1 MQGTEAMTALVPST
15 KTEFVYQTIRKEIL
29 DGQLKPGQRLRLTEL
44 ASRYDISEMPVR
56 EALRKLQHDGLVEFE
71 NHRGATVSDLGLE
84 RIVEIIA
91 TRTYLEILAMMEAM
105 PNHTPDTIAELDD
118 LIARMKKTRNPRT
131 YSELNHRF
139 HQLLAEPCRNAFLKA
154 EIESLWNKVW
164 RTRSESIFQ
173 LVPERLSEATQEHQ
187 EIVHAL
193 KSQSAARVQRVAMQ
207 HRERTLRSWRS
218 LATER
223 REHESTGRSDRAENI
238 AKTS

>member
-1 MQGTEAMTALVPST
+1 MSSGIEAVKPSVPAT

-29 DGQLKPGQRLRLTEL
+29 DGQLNPGQRLRLTEL
-44 ASRYDISEMPVR
+44 AGRYDISEMPVR

-91 TRTYLEILAMMEAM
+91 TRTYLEILALVEAI
-105 PNHTPDTIAELDD
+105 PNHTSDSIAELDD
-118 LIARMKKTRNPRT
+118 LIAKMRKTRNARA

-139 HQLLAEPCRNAFLKA
+139 HQLLAAPCGNVFLKA

-173 LVPERLSEATQEHQ
+173 LVPERLSDATKEHQ
-187 EIVHAL
+187 EILQAL
-193 KSQSAARVQRVAMQ
+193 KSKSSERVQRTAMQ
-207 HRERTLRSWRS
+207 HRDRTLRSWRS
-218 LATER
+218 LATPKAVAA
-223 REHESTGRSDRAENI
+223 STDALPTI
-238 AKTS
+238 AG